1 MSEAMIQLIATKDT
15 VDPNKIG
22 LISGPYPHVTP
33 VDARAIMDG
42 LIRFGAAQAKIDN
55 IQSTYGGMV
64 CRPIFPNK
72 DLLDGTPAVI
82 ASADW
87 RQPVTSNY
95 TTATGTQASAVSVY
109 TTALTSKNDRK
120 VIIVGG
126 FKNVGTGPYR
136 TNTILASNQI
146 LAKRSDVR
154 LIDILHLQD
163 LETNPNNEIWLMTP
177 WLFRRNDEANFM
189 HVPNARV
196 AVSAAK
202 FEELKYIGIV
212 TESLGSNMSG

>member
-1 MSEAMIQLIATKDT
+1 MIQLIATKDT

-33 VDARAIMDG
+33 VDARAIVDG

-72 DLLDGTPAVI
+72 DFMAPDGTTAI

-87 RQPVTSNY
+87 RQPYTSNY
-95 TTATGTQASAVSVY
+95 TTAAGTQAGAATVY
-109 TTALTSKNDRK
+109 VTNLTSKNDRK

-136 TNTILASNQI
+136 TNTILASNMI
-146 LAKRSDVR
+146 LAKRGDVR
-154 LIDILHLQD
+154 LIDIIHIQD

-177 WLFRRNDEANFM
+177 WLFRRNDEAVFM
-189 HVPNARV
+189 HCPNARV

-202 FEELKYIGIV
+202 YEELKYIGIV